1 MFINKFFS
9 RTPYDLFAE
18 FVDHVRAV
26 VSIGYK
32 RPKTNEH
39 ILQLAEEPQTQGM
52 EMKSAGGELIAMYII
67 STYSRLAGKIEL
79 EKPFTIILRPAATI
93 FTTSLRLQDGKIKE
107 RNFKFTG
114 NQNYRSVFQGQVD
127 FLVEHFLAQK
137 GEPPEN
143 ILSSTINLN
152 VLLAI
157 QYIASRIHDVSSTNR
172 KTEYIFRNAD
182 SKSAVIG
189 S

>member
-1 MFINKFFS
+1 MLGFVCKLYSCHSESFDTASTLKINSAKS
-9 RTPYDLFAE
+9 LFL
-18 FVDHVRAV
+18 
-26 VSIGYK
+26 Y
-32 RPKTNEH
+32 
-39 ILQLAEEPQTQGM
+39 L
-52 EMKSAGGELIAMYII
+52 
-67 STYSRLAGKIEL
+67 
-79 EKPFTIILRPAATI
+79 LRPAATI
-93 FTTSLRLQDGKIKE
+93 FTTSLRLHDGKIKE

-114 NQNYRSVFQGQVD
+114 NQNYRSAFQGQVD

-172 KTEYIFRNAD
+172 KTEYIFRTVTE
-182 SKSAVIG
+182 SRRLLAVNSLCSG
-189 S
+189 V